1 SFFRQNEACP
11 CKGKP
16 HFLLPQLPPPHPH
29 NALTFVIELFDI
41 YSMTS
46 ILQFPYQ
53 PRKQRSEINPMKMRF
68 KDNVIDIRSGTHVWR
83 DPSCEEC
90 QRNIVPGERLIVVTI
105 KPSEPKKTKFKKEI
119 RVISKPRLDSTPERG
134 GFDPK

>member
-41 YSMTS
+41 YSDDTVGRMRNEKFATLGKRSQSHDDWIYDKAS
-46 ILQFPYQ
+46 ILYKSAMKFLFAPLFFMIFQSKNITSGQ
-53 PRKQRSEINPMKMRF
+53 ALITNP
-68 KDNVIDIRSGTHVWR
+68 S
-83 DPSCEEC
+83 
-90 QRNIVPGERLIVVTI
+90 
-105 KPSEPKKTKFKKEI
+105 
-119 RVISKPRLDSTPERG
+119 DSSPVKIPHYSWS
-134 GFDPK
+134 F